1 MKDVTDKNFGAIIAF
16 LLPGFFVL
24 WGLAYS
30 FPEIWTWL
38 VKSSGGGAP
47 SIGGF
52 LYATL
57 ASLALGLIISAVRWM
72 IMDTFLHRVTRVDR
86 PELDFGKLTDKD
98 VFAAFQAVVE
108 NHYRYYQYY
117 SNTFV
122 SVSVASIAY
131 LIFGKD
137 SRSCIVWVTIIFVCF
152 ALLLASRDCLA
163 KYYSRA
169 EQIIAPVK

>member
-1 MKDVTDKNFGAIIAF
+1 M
-16 LLPGFFVL
+16 

-30 FPEIWTWL
+30 FPDIWTWL
-38 VKSSGGGAP
+38 VKSSGGEAL

-57 ASLALGLIISAVRWM
+57 ASLALGLVISAVRWM
-72 IMDTFLHRVTRVDR
+72 IIDTFLHRVTGPAR
-86 PELDFGKLTDKD
+86 PTLDFGKLKDKD
-98 VFAAFQAVVE
+98 AFAAFQGVVE

-122 SVSVASIAY
+122 SVSAASIVY
-131 LIFGKD
+131 LSFGQVP
-137 SRSCIVWVTIIFVCF
+137 RSWFVWATIIFACL
-152 ALLLASRDCLA
+152 ALLLASRDCLS

-169 EQIIAPVK
+169 EQIITAVKDGSGR